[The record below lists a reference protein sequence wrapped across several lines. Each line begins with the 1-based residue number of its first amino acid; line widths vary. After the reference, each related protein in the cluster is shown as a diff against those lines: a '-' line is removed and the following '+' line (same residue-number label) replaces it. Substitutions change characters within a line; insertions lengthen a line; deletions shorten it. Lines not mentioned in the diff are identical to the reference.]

1 MLTIEEVRTKE
12 DVMRTAKLADEI
24 WHQHYAG
31 LLSAEQI
38 DYMVEKFQSV
48 SALERQR
55 REEGYHY
62 LLLQWD
68 GADAG
73 FCGYNVKDGALFL
86 SKLYIRQAYRRK
98 GIARQVLQ
106 TLTLRAQQA
115 QASKIWLTVNRYN
128 EGSIAAYRAFG
139 FQTVRTEVTEI
150 GNGFVMDDLIMEKQ
164 IGEAA

>member
-1 MLTIEEVRTKE
+1 MLFIQEVRTKE
-12 DVMRTAKLADEI
+12 DVIRTAKLANEI

-73 FCGYNVKDGALFL
+73 FCGYNIQNGALFL
-86 SKLYIRQAYRRK
+86 SKLYIRQACRRK
-98 GIARQVLQ
+98 GIARRVLQ
-106 TLTLRAQQA
+106 TLTQRAQQA
-115 QASKIWLTVNRYN
+115 EVDKIWLTVNRYN

-139 FQTVRTEVTEI
+139 FETVRTEVTDI
-150 GNGFVMDDLIMEKQ
+150 GHGFVMDDLIMEKKM
-164 IGEAA
+164 GKTA